1 MRLAAMPLALIALMA
16 PMALAG
22 CAQYDAER
30 AANLQATAQAQTAAD
45 DANCQAAGVKPG
57 TPAYDDCRR
66 RYANQHA
73 QTTHRQ
79 ENLANEMLNA
89 QKIGPIGQ

>member
-1 MRLAAMPLALIALMA
+1 MRFATLLLALMS
-16 PMALAG
+16 LAG

-30 AANLQATAQAQTAAD
+30 ASNLAATAQAQTASD
-45 DANCQAAGVKPG
+45 DANCQASGLKPG

-73 QTTHRQ
+73 QTSRSQ
-79 ENLANEMLNA
+79 ENLANEMLKG
-89 QKIGPIGQ
+89 QKLGPIGQ

>member
-1 MRLAAMPLALIALMA
+1 MRFAALLLALMFI
-16 PMALAG
+16 AG

-30 AANLQATAQAQTAAD
+30 QANLAAATQARAASD
-45 DANCQAAGVKPG
+45 DANCRSSGAQPG

-73 QTTHRQ
+73 QSTHRQ
-79 ENLANEMLNA
+79 EDLANQMLNA
-89 QKIGPIGQ
+89 TKLGPIGQ